1 MWEFEGETLMI
12 NNGVIMDYTVYS
24 IGLGPG
30 DPELITLK
38 AKRILEQSD
47 VIVVPQSS
55 NNGRSV
61 ARDIVKNYIDVSKIY
76 MYFFPMN
83 NDKLE
88 LTDRYNI
95 LAQNIKSMI
104 DEGKKVSYVTMGD
117 PTIFSTS
124 NYITK
129 SLKAIDVSVRHI
141 SGISSI
147 TAASCILGLPLSIKG
162 GSFGI
167 YEMPQDPDIA
177 VELINRHES
186 AVFMKVN
193 KKLPYLLTAIKKAK
207 PDSAHMVRRI
217 GLPDQAV
224 FDLLTTQPSIESAYL
239 SVAIIKKCH

>member
-1 MWEFEGETLMI
+1 M
-12 NNGVIMDYTVYS
+12 NYTVYS

-38 AKRILEQSD
+38 AKKILELSD
-47 VIVVPQSS
+47 IIVVPQSN
-55 NNGRSV
+55 NNGRSI
-61 ARDIVKNYIDVSKIY
+61 ARDIVSNYIEPEKIY
-76 MYFFPMN
+76 MYYFPMN
-83 NDKLE
+83 NNKLE
-88 LTDRYNI
+88 LKERYNN
-95 LAQNIKSMI
+95 LAQNIKSMLN
-104 DEGKKVSYVTMGD
+104 DGKKVSYVTMGD

-129 SLKAIDVSVRHI
+129 SLKAIDVQVKHI

-147 TAASCILGLPLSIKG
+147 TAASCLLGLPLSIKG

-167 YEMPQDPDIA
+167 YEMPIDPDVA

-186 AVFMKVN
+186 TVFMKVN
-193 KKLPYLLTAIKKAK
+193 KKLPYLLEAIKIAN
-207 PDSAHMVRRI
+207 PTSAHMVRRI

-239 SVAIIKKCH
+239 SVAIIKRSKGSALDPQRDSSI

>member
-1 MWEFEGETLMI
+1 M
-12 NNGVIMDYTVYS
+12 NYTVYS

-38 AKRILEQSD
+38 AIKILELSD
-47 VIVVPQSS
+47 IIVVPQSN

-76 MYFFPMN
+76 MYYFPMN
-83 NDKLE
+83 NNKIE
-88 LTDRYNI
+88 LKERYNN
-95 LAQNIKSMI
+95 LAQNIKSML

-129 SLKAIDVSVRHI
+129 SLKAIDVQVKHI

-147 TAASCILGLPLSIKG
+147 TAASCLLGLPLSIKG

-167 YEMPQDPDIA
+167 YEMPVDPDVA

-186 AVFMKVN
+186 TVFMKVN
-193 KKLPYLLTAIKKAK
+193 KKLPYLIEAIKIAN
-207 PDSAHMVRRI
+207 PTSAHMVRRI

-239 SVAIIKKCH
+239 SVAIIKR